1 MLQGDSEPDW
11 LQRITASGASVASAA
26 ALASAAGVEIS
37 PRTYDEGW
45 VAQCVALE
53 HRLFPK
59 HEAMD
64 IPYEVRQT
72 RGVTLLCATPASSSS
87 SAFTWSGPSVGSTF
101 QPGSSCVGYAV
112 LQRFDEASIGGS
124 RNPYAALQPNSCLL
138 SKLAVAPQL
147 QRRGIGKALLAAAIG
162 HARAMRAATCT
173 LHVDEA
179 NTRARALYTSFGFRA
194 QGDRLVDFYRPGRHA
209 IEMMCDL
216 DGCDRAEQ
224 QLSTAHTDG
233 DGDED
238 EDAHDR
244 DEDDDRCPQLAQ
256 FDRVAQMAPA
266 QHQGAD
272 ERADEGVG
280 DAEWVEEL
288 D

>member
-1 MLQGDSEPDW
+1 
-11 LQRITASGASVASAA
+11 
-26 ALASAAGVEIS
+26 
-37 PRTYDEGW
+37 
-45 VAQCVALE
+45 
-53 HRLFPK
+53 
-59 HEAMD
+59 
-64 IPYEVRQT
+64 
-72 RGVTLLCATPASSSS
+72 
-87 SAFTWSGPSVGSTF
+87 
-101 QPGSSCVGYAV
+101 
-112 LQRFDEASIGGS
+112 
-124 RNPYAALQPNSCLL
+124 
-138 SKLAVAPQL
+138 
-147 QRRGIGKALLAAAIG
+147 
-162 HARAMRAATCT
+162 
-173 LHVDEA
+173 
-179 NTRARALYTSFGFRA
+179 
-194 QGDRLVDFYRPGRHA
+194 
-209 IEMMCDL
+209 MMCDL

-238 EDAHDR
+238 EEAHDR